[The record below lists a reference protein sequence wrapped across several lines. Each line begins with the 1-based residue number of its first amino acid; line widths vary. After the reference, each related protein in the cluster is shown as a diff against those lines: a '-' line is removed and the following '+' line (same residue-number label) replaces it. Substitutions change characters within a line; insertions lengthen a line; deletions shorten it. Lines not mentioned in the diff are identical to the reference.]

1 MTNSRFQMQHRLTE
15 NSRITNQQISSPDM
29 DESVARSLYYY
40 TITFSAAGL
49 FVLLCIVL
57 VTTAEYYKAKKT
69 LRSSIV
75 PSGDIRLSIFTSN
88 TAQLTAC
95 LLFVL
100 TEDDEDDEKEAVEED
115 EEAKEEREKKEA
127 MYLLM
132 LEKQNR
138 ATAECGSQCDDPML
152 LEAEVLA
159 WKKKLRVRRR
169 KLIMQPNGEVDGKN
183 SMAPSYSLP
192 NLSLTNPYRLPR

>member
-1 MTNSRFQMQHRLTE
+1 VT
-15 NSRITNQQISSPDM
+15 
-29 DESVARSLYYY
+29 RSLYYY

-57 VTTAEYYKAKKT
+57 VTSAEYYKAKKT

-75 PSGDIRLSIFTSN
+75 PSGNFRLSIFTSD
-88 TAQLTAC
+88 TTQLMNC
-95 LLFVL
+95 LPFVL
-100 TEDDEDDEKEAVEED
+100 TEDDEDEEEEPEEED
-115 EEAKEEREKKEA
+115 EHAKEEREKKEA
-127 MYLLM
+127 LFRLM

-138 ATAECGSQCDDPML
+138 VTTDCGSQCDDPTL

-169 KLIMQPNGEVDGKN
+169 KLIMQPHSEADGKN